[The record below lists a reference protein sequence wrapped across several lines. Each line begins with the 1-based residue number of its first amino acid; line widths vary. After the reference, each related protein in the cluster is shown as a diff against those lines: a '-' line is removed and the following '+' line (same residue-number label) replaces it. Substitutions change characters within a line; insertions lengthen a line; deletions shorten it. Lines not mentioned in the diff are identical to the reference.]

1 MAAINSLAFRSEL
14 TNALDKALVQ
24 KSVTSF
30 LLDNVFRAKFI
41 GTKTVLIPD
50 IDFVGLGDYGR
61 DTGFPKG
68 AVTITQKPYVLTQDR
83 GRTFII
89 DREDMDEVGIS
100 GLAGQ
105 IMGEFIRTKV
115 VPEVD
120 AYTLSNLAGIAA
132 TASQTETLGASETLD
147 SSCLK
152 LLTKLINDVCSVNGY
167 DGELVAFLNP
177 TFYAALMSTPELSRR
192 LRIDEF
198 KKGEISIKVNKL
210 NNCSILPVP
219 DARMKTEYEYD
230 AGATTSAGGFA
241 PTDDAAN
248 VGAIVM
254 PKNAAGQV
262 KKTEKIRVFDPD
274 THQDMDAYKFDYRLY
289 YDALVKNSMKETI
302 FAYTYE
308 DSTDV
313 GA

>member
-120 AYTLSNLAGIAA
+120 AYTLSNLAGIAT

-219 DARMKTEYEYD
+219 DARMKTEYE
-230 AGATTSAGGFA
+230 
-241 PTDDAAN
+241 
-248 VGAIVM
+248 
-254 PKNAAGQV
+254 
-262 KKTEKIRVFDPD
+262 
-274 THQDMDAYKFDYRLY
+274 
-289 YDALVKNSMKETI
+289 
-302 FAYTYE
+302 
-308 DSTDV
+308 
-313 GA
+313 